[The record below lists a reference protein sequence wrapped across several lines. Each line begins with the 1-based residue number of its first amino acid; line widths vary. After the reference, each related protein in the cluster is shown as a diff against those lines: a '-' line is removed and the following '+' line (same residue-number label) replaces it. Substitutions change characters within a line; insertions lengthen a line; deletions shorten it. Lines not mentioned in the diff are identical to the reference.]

1 MTDLFINARVSI
13 PSDEITFQFSRSGG
27 PGGQNVNRTA
37 TQVELRFDVEGSPS
51 LTAEQKALMRH
62 RLRSYIDTRGVLH
75 LFSQAT
81 SSQMR
86 NREEVLARFQHL
98 VRESL
103 HVQRVRI
110 ATRPSRGAKET
121 RLESKR
127 RRSLVKRT
135 RRIGRGEW

>member
-1 MTDLFINARVSI
+1 MDLYINAQLSI

-86 NREEVLARFQHL
+86 NREEVLARFQYL
-98 VRESL
+98 VQQSL
-103 HVQRVRI
+103 HVARKRI
-110 ATRPSRGAKET
+110 ATRPSRSARET

-127 RRSLVKRT
+127 RHSLTKRS
-135 RRIGRGEW
+135 RRMGRGDW